1 MPKGNKPL
9 YDLTVVKNMIREGSY
24 TVTKR
29 VLGYLGNHGYVVDE
43 VVEDVFE
50 SISESD
56 FSKSIQLEKIPGG
69 IADVYRYVNC
79 YGEEWYV
86 KFFIEGGSLRVRV
99 LSLNAEGMLH

>member
-29 VLGYLGNHGYVVDE
+29 VLGHLGNHGYVVDE

-56 FSKSIQLEKIPGG
+56 FSKSIQLEKIPGV

-79 YGEEWYV
+79 YGAEWYL

>member
-9 YDLTVVKNMIREGSY
+9 YDLAVVKNMIREGSY

-29 VLGYLGNHGYVVDE
+29 VLGHLSNHGYVVDE

-50 SISESD
+50 AIGECD
-56 FSKSIQLEKIPGG
+56 FSKSIQLEKIPGVT
-69 IADVYRYVNC
+69 ADVYRYVNC
-79 YGEEWYV
+79 YAEEWYV

-99 LSLNAEGMLH
+99 LSLNAEGTLH

>member
-29 VLGYLGNHGYVVDE
+29 VLGHLGNHGYVVDE

-56 FSKSIQLEKIPGG
+56 FLN
-69 IADVYRYVNC
+69 R
-79 YGEEWYV
+79 
-86 KFFIEGGSLRVRV
+86 FSLRKSRV
-99 LSLNAEGMLH
+99 LSLMSIDMLIAMEKNGMSSSSSREAA

>member
-29 VLGYLGNHGYVVDE
+29 VLGHLGNHGYVVDE

-56 FSKSIQLEKIPGG
+56 FSKSIQLEK
-69 IADVYRYVNC
+69 
-79 YGEEWYV
+79 
-86 KFFIEGGSLRVRV
+86 SRV
-99 LSLNAEGMLH
+99 LSLMSIDMLIAMEKNGMSSSSSREAA